1 MSTALGQSD
10 IANQVIVT
18 AEINP
23 STVIADNST
32 ADTVEASSP
41 SGTGKLLSTI
51 TGNFT

>member
-32 ADTVEASSP
+32 ADTVEATSSP
-41 SGTGKLLSTI
+41 SATGRPVI
-51 TGNFT
+51 RY